1 MKNLRKILGL
11 LLLTL
16 TSCQKMVAQDFL
28 HPNLS
33 ESFAQFASQNPSKI
47 YYILSWKMG
56 NDMIVTLGTSNS
68 YSYKF
73 TDYYTEKDSI
83 LITPIS
89 TDLLNSMKIIGK
101 SIDVDVITRSK
112 NTLFF

>member
-16 TSCQKMVAQDFL
+16 TSCPKMVAQDFL

-47 YYILSWKMG
+47 YYILS
-56 NDMIVTLGTSNS
+56 
-68 YSYKF
+68 
-73 TDYYTEKDSI
+73 
-83 LITPIS
+83 
-89 TDLLNSMKIIGK
+89 
-101 SIDVDVITRSK
+101 
-112 NTLFF
+112 

>member
-47 YYILSWKMG
+47 YYILSWRMG

-83 LITPIS
+83 LITYY
-89 TDLLNSMKIIGK
+89 
-101 SIDVDVITRSK
+101 SIDSIFDSQLINVEEMTK
-112 NTLFF
+112 YHF